1 MRASRLLSA
10 LLLLQSRGRVSAR
23 VLAEELGVSVR
34 TVYRDMVALHAAGIP
49 VYADAGPDGGYQLVD
64 GFRTRLTGLTEGE
77 AQALFLTGLPGPA
90 AELGLSALLSA
101 AELKL
106 AAALPAPLRESA
118 QQVRDKFHLDA
129 PGWYKAGDPSPH
141 LAAVADAVWQQRVI
155 RLRYHRWKAPTE
167 VTREVRPYGLVLKA
181 GTWYLVAHPTEADSP
196 RTYKVNQVLDCRV
209 LDERFD
215 RPLDFDLAAYWRSY
229 LGEFQ
234 ARLHQGTAV
243 VRFSPD
249 ALDRLPD
256 LVGPD
261 VRAAVAATG
270 SPPDPAG
277 WVTATVP
284 IESMTHAEGQF
295 LRFGAEVEILQ
306 PEPLRQRIAE
316 IAHALADRY
325 RHSD

>member
-1 MRASRLLSA
+1 VRASRLLSA

-23 VLAEELGVSVR
+23 VLADELGVSVR
-34 TVYRDMVALHAAGIP
+34 TVYRDMGALHAAGIP
-49 VYADAGPDGGYQLVD
+49 VYADTGPDGGYQLVA

-90 AELGLSALLSA
+90 AEIGLGALLSA

-118 QQVRDKFHLDA
+118 QQVRDRFHLDA
-129 PGWYKAGDPSPH
+129 PGWYKAGDASPH
-141 LAAVADAVWQQRVI
+141 LGTVAEAVWQQRVI
-155 RLRYHRWKAPTE
+155 RLRYHRWKAPTD
-167 VTREVRPYGLVLKA
+167 VTRVVKPYGLVLKA
-181 GTWYLVAHPTEADSP
+181 GTWYLVAHPADAESP
-196 RTYKVNQVLDCRV
+196 RTYKVNQVRGCIV

-215 RPLDFDLAAYWRSY
+215 RPLDFDLAGYWRGY
-229 LGEFQ
+229 LADFQ
-234 ARLHQGTAV
+234 ARLHQDTAV
-243 VRFSPD
+243 VRFSPK
-249 ALDRLPD
+249 ARERLPD

-261 VRAAVAATG
+261 VRAAVAETG
-270 SPPDPAG
+270 SPPDSAG

-295 LRFGAEVEILQ
+295 LRFGAEVEILR
-306 PEPLRQRIAE
+306 PEPLRRRIAQ

-325 RHSD
+325 R